1 VTDAAAP
8 SDPAHGGE
16 HHEEVNYVAKFFW
29 LVGLTTVEVGVAM
42 WTEGALK
49 LALLTFLSVWKAAIV
64 LRYFMHLKM
73 EGIGLK
79 LAMAFPVVLMV
90 ILFAL
95 FLTDSLSGY
104 NAL

>member
-1 VTDAAAP
+1 VSDAAVAP
-8 SDPAHGGE
+8 SAPAHD
-16 HHEEVNYVAKFFW
+16 HAEVNYVAKFLW
-29 LVGLTTVEVGVAM
+29 LVGLTTVEVFVAIYLD
-42 WTEGALK
+42 GALK

-79 LAMAFPVVLMV
+79 LAMLFPVVLMF
-90 ILFAL
+90 ILFTL
-95 FLTDSLSGY
+95 FLTDSQFFHY